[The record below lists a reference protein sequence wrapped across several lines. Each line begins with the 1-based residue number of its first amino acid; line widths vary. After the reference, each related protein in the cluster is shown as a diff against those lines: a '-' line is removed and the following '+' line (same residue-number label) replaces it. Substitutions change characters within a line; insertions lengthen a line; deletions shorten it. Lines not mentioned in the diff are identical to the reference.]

1 MTNNEE
7 MKGAE
12 ELEEKK
18 EAQELSLDD
27 LIAAKIEKDR
37 EKDEPIKI
45 YIKSLKRVVTFTRP
59 STKRV
64 KKMSFKA
71 MSQKPQ
77 DLNDAQVSLIYD
89 CCPMIKNNYKKLM
102 EVYEVK
108 GMPHDLI
115 DEIFKPGEQSEII
128 IKLNDASEEDVK
140 NAQEKIKNS

>member
-1 MTNNEE
+1 MANNEE
-7 MKGAE
+7 IKDIE
-12 ELEEKK
+12 ELKEE
-18 EAQELSLDD
+18 ETQELTLDD
-27 LIAAKIEKDR
+27 LVAAKIEKDK
-37 EKDEPIKI
+37 EKDEPIKV
-45 YIKSLKRVVTFTRP
+45 YIKGLKRTVIFTKP

-108 GMPHDLI
+108 GQPYDLI
-115 DEIFKPGEQSEII
+115 DEIFKPDEQNKIVL
-128 IKLNDASEEDVK
+128 KLNGSTEEDIK
-140 NAQEKIKNS
+140 KAQEGIKNS